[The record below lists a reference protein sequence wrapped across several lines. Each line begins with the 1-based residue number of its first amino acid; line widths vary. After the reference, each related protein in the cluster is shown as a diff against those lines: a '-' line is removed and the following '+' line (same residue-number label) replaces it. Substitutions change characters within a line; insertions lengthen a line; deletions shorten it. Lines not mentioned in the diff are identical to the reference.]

1 VGEAAQLGVEDDQ
14 QREGDEVR
22 EVAPR
27 PADHDRRDEQDEQ
40 EAVGR
45 QREADGE
52 EADRERDAEAENRDE
67 QPRARQVRDRWAPA
81 LVAAG
86 AVLCAVGMRL
96 PFVRAPLTAD
106 EGGYAEVARLW
117 IRGGALYRDV
127 WVDRPQGLLLVY
139 RLVIE
144 LGGSPALIRWF
155 AALMAGLVIVTLVR
169 LGMDLGGRIVGW
181 GAAVVM
187 GTVAASPF
195 IESFTL
201 AGELIATVPAALAVL
216 AFVQYERCGRTSWL
230 LTAAVLAGAAFMVKQ
245 SALDAL
251 AAVLATLV
259 WTRRR
264 EALRPALIVLAAAAV
279 PVVLGVLTAS
289 SPSDWWNA
297 VVGYRGQGDSILTGS
312 PGHRLDQ
319 FLDTLPAAAA
329 GLGVVALLAG
339 AGWRRAPFL
348 AKAWVVAAAAG
359 VLGGGNFHAHYYLQ
373 LAPPFALVAGFGVQR
388 LFEGR
393 ERALTALVAAGAIAS
408 FAVTVPLWFEDGR
421 AQARDI
427 WPDDPH
433 LTSDEAVAAYVR
445 ANTPPGRPVQVLWGA
460 AAVYYRADRPPAV
473 KWMWRRPIESVPGA
487 LAETRAALARGEPA
501 LVVLAQPPRAADP
514 GGETARILRTRYRLR
529 AVVSGVPILAPV
541 RG

>member
-14 QREGDEVR
+14 KREGDEVR

-45 QREADGE
+45 QREADE
-52 EADRERDAEAENRDE
+52 RDADRERDQEAEDRDE
-67 QPRARQVRDRWAPA
+67 QPRAGQVRDRWAPA

-127 WVDRPQGLLLVY
+127 WVDRPQGLELVY
-139 RLVIE
+139 RLVVE

-155 AALMAGLVIVTLVR
+155 AAVMAGLVVVTLVR

-216 AFVQYERCGRTSWL
+216 AFVQFERSGRMSWL
-230 LTAAVLAGAAFMVKQ
+230 VAAGLLAGAAFMVKQ

-264 EALRPALIVLAAAAV
+264 QALHPALIVLAAAAV
-279 PVVLGVLTAS
+279 PIAASVLAAS

-297 VVGYRGQGDSILTGS
+297 VVGYRSEGDSILTGS

-348 AKAWVVAAAAG
+348 ARAWVVAAAAG
-359 VLGGGNFHAHYYLQ
+359 VAGGGNFHAHYYLQ
-373 LAPPFALVAGFGVQR
+373 LAPPLALLAGFGVER
-388 LFEGR
+388 LVERR
-393 ERALTALVAAGAIAS
+393 ERVLTALVAAGTVATI
-408 FAVTVPLWFEDGR
+408 AVTVPLWFEDGR
-421 AQARDI
+421 AQARDV
-427 WPDDPH
+427 WPNDPH
-433 LTSDEAVAAYVR
+433 LTSDEAVADYLR
-445 ANTPPGRPVQVLWGA
+445 AHTRPGQPIQVLWGA
-460 AAVYYRADRPPAV
+460 AAVYYLADRPPAA
-473 KWMWRRPIESVPGA
+473 KWMWRRPIEAVPGA
-487 LAETRAALARGEPA
+487 LDETRTALARREPA

-514 GGETARILRTRYRLR
+514 SGETSRILGSRYRLR